1 MSDNLLKKEFKTR
14 DVQRMRNI
22 ITKNTNDKT
31 GAQVGYSKAYEDHKE
46 GDVWEERGKK
56 WTIKNGIKQTVTRFD
71 GIKKKVFAPITC
83 PECNQPMSK
92 GRLDKYM
99 FSIHNKCSDCV
110 FKHETKL
117 KREGKYEEYE
127 RDMIKQGIKYH
138 ITEME
143 NVLLDLLMNSSGEQ
157 FVTENGEIEEWKGK
171 GVDNKFIQDIQ
182 EYIQKL
188 KGIVND

>member
-1 MSDNLLKKEFKTR
+1 
-14 DVQRMRNI
+14 
-22 ITKNTNDKT
+22 
-31 GAQVGYSKAYEDHKE
+31 
-46 GDVWEERGKK
+46 
-56 WTIKNGIKQTVTRFD
+56 
-71 GIKKKVFAPITC
+71 
-83 PECNQPMSK
+83 
-92 GRLDKYM
+92 
-99 FSIHNKCSDCV
+99 
-110 FKHETKL
+110 
-117 KREGKYEEYE
+117 
-127 RDMIKQGIKYH
+127 MIKQGIKYH